1 MSDGIES
8 VGAMATAGLAAA
20 AIEGESGRHGHGAHG
35 VCANCGTTLTG
46 NFCHACGQAGHLHR
60 SMLHIVE
67 EFFHGILHFDS
78 KAWRTLPLLAFRPGK
93 LTYDYIHGHRARYV
107 TPMAMFLFSV
117 FVMFMSFSL
126 LGISTNVP
134 VALPVQEQQ
143 EALTH
148 AREGLE
154 EARADLAEAET
165 ELAQALAA
173 GEDTKAETKQRD
185 RAQRRLDTAVK
196 SVAAMDA
203 ALAAAGVAIVPPTPP
218 KPGEK
223 PAMPDLPK
231 VVTNGPTATD
241 SPAGGQKATSGEDIN
256 INIGNPKAPAA
267 TRNLADL
274 LAVNLGDDLD
284 INIGD
289 PELEAKIKKKL
300 KNPELLLYKMQN
312 TAYKFSWLLIPI
324 SLPFLWLLFFWKRG
338 VAMYDHAIFS
348 LYSLSF
354 MSLLFIVISLAIKFL
369 PEQDGLIAAL
379 ILLAPPLHMFFQLR
393 GTYSLSNF
401 GALWRTVA
409 LLFITLMTSI
419 TFVVFIVSMGVA
431 G

>member
-20 AIEGESGRHGHGAHG
+20 AIEGESGKHGHGAHG
-35 VCANCGTTLTG
+35 VCANCGTRLTG
-46 NFCHACGQAGHLHR
+46 NFCHSCGQAGHLHR

-78 KAWRTLPLLAFRPGK
+78 KAWRTLPMLAFRPGK

-134 VALPVQEQQ
+134 VALPTEQQ
-143 EALTH
+143 REALEQ
-148 AREGLE
+148 ARQGLE

-165 ELAQALAA
+165 ELAQALSA
-173 GEDTKAETKQRD
+173 GDDGTSETKQRD
-185 RAQRRLDTAVK
+185 RAQRRLETALK
-196 SVAAMDA
+196 SMESMDA

-223 PAMPDLPK
+223 PTAPDLPK
-231 VVTNGPTATD
+231 VVTNGPVATETLSD
-241 SPAGGQKATSGEDIN
+241 VLTRNLDQDLN
-256 INIGNPKAPAA
+256 INIGNP
-267 TRNLADL
+267 
-274 LAVNLGDDLD
+274 
-284 INIGD
+284 
-289 PELEAKIKKKL
+289 ELEEKIKKKL

-354 MSLLFIVISLAIKFL
+354 MSLLFITISLVIKFA
-369 PEQDGLIAAL
+369 PTWDGVIAFL

-393 GTYSLSNF
+393 GTYRLSNF

-409 LLFITLMTSI
+409 LLFITLTTSI
-419 TFVVFIVSMGVA
+419 LFVVFIVSMGVA

>member
-1 MSDGIES
+1 MTDGIES

-35 VCANCGTTLTG
+35 SCANCGTKLTG

-78 KAWRTLPLLAFRPGK
+78 KAWRTLPMLAFRPGK

-134 VALPVQEQQ
+134 VAIPVQEQR
-143 EALTH
+143 EALDH
-148 AREGLE
+148 ARQGLE

-165 ELAQALAA
+165 ELAQALSA
-173 GEDTKAETKQRD
+173 GEDVKAETKRRD
-185 RAQRRLDTAVK
+185 RAQRRLVTAQK
-196 SVAAMDA
+196 SVEAIDT

-218 KPGEK
+218 KEGEK
-223 PAMPDLPK
+223 PAAPDLPT
-231 VVTNGPTATD
+231 VVTNGPVTTENLSD
-241 SPAGGQKATSGEDIN
+241 MLVRNFDEDLN
-256 INIGNPKAPAA
+256 
-267 TRNLADL
+267 
-274 LAVNLGDDLD
+274 

-289 PELEAKIKKKL
+289 PALEAKIKKKL
-300 KNPELLLYKMQN
+300 RNPELLLYKMQN

-354 MSLLFIVISLAIKFL
+354 MSLLFIVISMVIKFL
-369 PEQDGLIAAL
+369 PTWDGLIASL
-379 ILLAPPLHMFFQLR
+379 ILLAPPVHMFFQLR
-393 GTYSLSNF
+393 GTYRLSNF

>member
-20 AIEGESGRHGHGAHG
+20 AIEGESGKHGHGAHG
-35 VCANCGTTLTG
+35 VCANCGTRLTG
-46 NFCHACGQAGHLHR
+46 NFCHSCGQAGHLHR

-78 KAWRTLPLLAFRPGK
+78 KAWRTLPLLVFRPGK

-107 TPMAMFLFSV
+107 TPMAMFLFTV

-126 LGISTNVP
+126 MGISTNVP
-134 VALPVQEQQ
+134 VALPVEQQ
-143 EALTH
+143 KEALNQ
-148 AREGLE
+148 ARQGLE

-165 ELAQALAA
+165 ELAQAVSA
-173 GEDTKAETKQRD
+173 GEDTKAETRQRD
-185 RAQRRLDTAVK
+185 KAQRRLETAQK
-196 SVAAMDA
+196 SVEAMDA
-203 ALAAAGVAIVPPTPP
+203 ALAAAGVAIIPPTPP
-218 KPGEK
+218 KAGEK
-223 PAMPDLPK
+223 PGVPDLPK
-231 VVTNGPTATD
+231 VVTNGPVTTENLSD
-241 SPAGGQKATSGEDIN
+241 VLTRNLGEDLN
-256 INIGNPKAPAA
+256 INIGDA
-267 TRNLADL
+267 
-274 LAVNLGDDLD
+274 
-284 INIGD
+284 
-289 PELEAKIKKKL
+289 ELEAKIKKKL

-354 MSLLFIVISLAIKFL
+354 MSLLFIAISLAIKFV
-369 PEQDGLIAAL
+369 PTWDGVIAAL
-379 ILLAPPLHMFFQLR
+379 ILLAPPVHMFFQLR
-393 GTYSLSNF
+393 GTYRLSNF

-409 LLFITLMTSI
+409 LLFITLTTSI
-419 TFVVFIVSMGVA
+419 MFVVFIVSMGVA

>member
-20 AIEGESGRHGHGAHG
+20 AIEGESGKHGHGAHG
-35 VCANCGTTLTG
+35 VCANCGTRLTG
-46 NFCHACGQAGHLHR
+46 NFCHSCGQAGHLHR

-78 KAWRTLPLLAFRPGK
+78 KAWRTLPLLVFRPGK

-107 TPMAMFLFSV
+107 TPMAMFLFTV

-126 LGISTNVP
+126 MGISTNVP
-134 VALPVQEQQ
+134 VALPVEQQ
-143 EALTH
+143 KEALNQ
-148 AREGLE
+148 ARQGLE

-165 ELAQALAA
+165 ELAQAVSA
-173 GEDTKAETKQRD
+173 GEDTKAETRQRD
-185 RAQRRLDTAVK
+185 KAQRRLETAQK
-196 SVAAMDA
+196 SVEAMDA
-203 ALAAAGVAIVPPTPP
+203 ALAAAGVAIIPPTPP
-218 KPGEK
+218 KAGEK
-223 PAMPDLPK
+223 PGVPDLPK
-231 VVTNGPTATD
+231 VVTNGPVTTENLSD
-241 SPAGGQKATSGEDIN
+241 VLTRNLGEDLN
-256 INIGNPKAPAA
+256 INIGDA
-267 TRNLADL
+267 
-274 LAVNLGDDLD
+274 
-284 INIGD
+284 
-289 PELEAKIKKKL
+289 ELEAKIKKKL

-354 MSLLFIVISLAIKFL
+354 MSLLFIAISLAIKFV
-369 PEQDGLIAAL
+369 PTWDGVIAAL
-379 ILLAPPLHMFFQLR
+379 ILLAPPVHMFFQLR
-393 GTYSLSNF
+393 GTYRLSSF

-409 LLFITLMTSI
+409 LLFITLTTSI
-419 TFVVFIVSMGVA
+419 MFVVFIVSMGVA

>member
-1 MSDGIES
+1 
-8 VGAMATAGLAAA
+8 
-20 AIEGESGRHGHGAHG
+20 
-35 VCANCGTTLTG
+35 
-46 NFCHACGQAGHLHR
+46 
-60 SMLHIVE
+60 MLHIVE

-78 KAWRTLPLLAFRPGK
+78 KAWRTLPMLVFRPGK

-107 TPMAMFLFSV
+107 TPMAMFLFTV

-126 LGISTNVP
+126 MGISTNVP
-134 VALPVQEQQ
+134 VAVPVQEQR
-143 EALTH
+143 EALEH
-148 AREGLE
+148 ARQGLE

-165 ELAQALAA
+165 ELAQALSA
-173 GEDTKAETKQRD
+173 GEDVKAETKQRD
-185 RAQRRLDTAVK
+185 RAKRRLETAQK
-196 SVAAMDA
+196 SVEAMDT

-223 PAMPDLPK
+223 PTVPDLPK
-231 VVTNGPTATD
+231 VVTNGPVTTENLSD
-241 SPAGGQKATSGEDIN
+241 VLVRNFDEDLN
-256 INIGNPKAPAA
+256 INIGDA
-267 TRNLADL
+267 
-274 LAVNLGDDLD
+274 
-284 INIGD
+284 
-289 PELEAKIKKKL
+289 ELEAKIKKKL

-354 MSLLFIVISLAIKFL
+354 MSLLFIVISLAIKFV
-369 PEQDGLIAAL
+369 PGWEGLIASL
-379 ILLAPPLHMFFQLR
+379 ILVAPPVHMFFQLR
-393 GTYSLSNF
+393 GTYRLSNF

>member
-1 MSDGIES
+1 MTDGIES

-35 VCANCGTTLTG
+35 VCANCGTKLTG

-78 KAWRTLPLLAFRPGK
+78 KAWRTLPMLAFRPGK

-126 LGISTNVP
+126 LGVSTNVP
-134 VALPVQEQQ
+134 VALPVEQQ
-143 EALTH
+143 RQALDH
-148 AREGLE
+148 ARQGLE

-165 ELAQALAA
+165 ELAQALGA
-173 GEDTKAETKQRD
+173 GEDVKAETKQRD
-185 RAQRRLDTAVK
+185 RAQRRLETAQK
-196 SVAAMDA
+196 SLEAMDA

-223 PAMPDLPK
+223 PAVPDLPT
-231 VVTNGPTATD
+231 VVTNGPAATENLSD
-241 SPAGGQKATSGEDIN
+241 MLVRNFDKDLN
-256 INIGNPKAPAA
+256 INIGN
-267 TRNLADL
+267 
-274 LAVNLGDDLD
+274 
-284 INIGD
+284 

-354 MSLLFIVISLAIKFL
+354 MSLLFIVISLVIKFL
-369 PEQDGLIAAL
+369 PGQDGLIAAL
-379 ILLAPPLHMFFQLR
+379 ILLAPPVHMFFQLR
-393 GTYSLSNF
+393 GTYRLSNF
-401 GALWRTVA
+401 GALWRTWA
-409 LLFITLMTSI
+409 LLFITLTTSI
-419 TFVVFIVSMGVA
+419 MFVVFIVSMGVA